1 MPLSRHD
8 RRFYKADCS
17 NFEHHKAACEQQAVC
32 RVPVKVEAAD
42 HERENP
48 MSVSAMPWSKA
59 IRIICLAIGIGTG
72 WGAAAIAQDGA
83 KPTLE
88 LTTVDV
94 TRVEPHDIASEV
106 RISGSLTPIRRSTL
120 AARVASTIVE
130 LPVKVGDVVKAGD
143 LLIRFDTMALQS
155 TLTVRRASAE
165 ALSAQLQLAESV
177 LRRTATLGER
187 GASSEAAKLE
197 AQANVL
203 NFQAQLRSKQAE
215 IADAE
220 RDLAYAEVR
229 AAFDGVVASRPVDQD
244 QTVALNTELL
254 TIVDLSKM
262 EVDAGVPTSR
272 IPLVRIG
279 QPVELNVE
287 GFPDRTF
294 SGKVTR
300 ISPTAVA
307 GSRAVRVFL
316 AIDNDDHTLKGGMF
330 TTGILKV
337 DEQKNIIALP
347 GSAIRHDQAGSFVLK
362 VKDGVLHRQ
371 PVELGTAWTD
381 RNLVEVSG
389 LQAGE
394 IVVSAPLPALE
405 ADMPVTV
412 EGL

>member
-1 MPLSRHD
+1 MSERTIHTSENSMPVRRLS
-8 RRFYKADCS
+8 
-17 NFEHHKAACEQQAVC
+17 
-32 RVPVKVEAAD
+32 
-42 HERENP
+42 
-48 MSVSAMPWSKA
+48 WSRA
-59 IRIICLAIGIGTG
+59 IRIACLAG
-72 WGAAAIAQDGA
+72 WVIAGAAQAQEAA
-83 KPTLE
+83 KPTME
-88 LTTVDV
+88 LAQVDI

-106 RISGSLTPIRRSTL
+106 RIAGSLTPIRRSTL

-143 LLIRFDTMALQS
+143 LLIRFDKMALES
-155 TLTVRRASAE
+155 TLTVRQASAE
-165 ALSAQLQLAESV
+165 AMRAQLELAESV
-177 LRRTATLGER
+177 QRRTAALGER
-187 GASSEAAKLE
+187 GASSEAAQLE
-197 AQANVL
+197 AQANVANL
-203 NFQAQLRSKQAE
+203 QAQIRSKQAE

-220 RDLAYAEVR
+220 RDLANAEVR
-229 AAFDGVVASRPVDQD
+229 AAFDGVIASRPVEQD
-244 QTVALNTELL
+244 QTVGLNTELM

-272 IPLVRIG
+272 IPMVSIG

-316 AIDNDDHTLKGGMF
+316 AIENDDGILKGGMF

-337 DEQKNIIALP
+337 DERKNIIALP
-347 GSAIRHDQAGSFVLK
+347 NSAIRTDQAGSFVLK
-362 VKDGVLHRQ
+362 VQDGVLRRQ
-371 PVELGTAWTD
+371 PVQLGTAWTD
-381 RNLVEVSG
+381 RSLVEVSG
-389 LQAGE
+389 LAAGE

-405 ADMPVTV
+405 ADMPVVV

>member
-1 MPLSRHD
+1 MSERTIHNSENSMPVRRLSWPR
-8 RRFYKADCS
+8 
-17 NFEHHKAACEQQAVC
+17 
-32 RVPVKVEAAD
+32 
-42 HERENP
+42 
-48 MSVSAMPWSKA
+48 A
-59 IRIICLAIGIGTG
+59 IRIACLAG
-72 WGAAAIAQDGA
+72 WVAAGPAQAQEAA
-83 KPTLE
+83 KPTME
-88 LTTVDV
+88 LAQVDI

-106 RISGSLTPIRRSTL
+106 RIAGSLTPIRRSTL

-143 LLIRFDTMALQS
+143 LLIRFDKMALES
-155 TLTVRRASAE
+155 TLTVRQASAE
-165 ALSAQLQLAESV
+165 AMRAQLELAESV
-177 LRRTATLGER
+177 QRRTAALGER
-187 GASSEAAKLE
+187 GASSEAAQLE
-197 AQANVL
+197 AQANVANL
-203 NFQAQLRSKQAE
+203 QAQIRSKQAE

-220 RDLAYAEVR
+220 RDLANAEVR
-229 AAFDGVVASRPVDQD
+229 AAFDGVIASRPVEQD
-244 QTVALNTELL
+244 QTVGLNTELM

-272 IPLVRIG
+272 IPMVRIG

-316 AIDNDDHTLKGGMF
+316 AIDNDDRILKGGMF

-337 DEQKNIIALP
+337 DERKNIIALP
-347 GSAIRHDQAGSFVLK
+347 NSAIRTDQAGSFVLK
-362 VKDGVLHRQ
+362 VQDGVLRRQ
-371 PVELGTAWTD
+371 PVQLGTAWTD
-381 RNLVEVSG
+381 RSLVEVSG
-389 LQAGE
+389 LAAGE

-405 ADMPVTV
+405 ADMPVVV